1 MFLKLYF
8 YLIIIINWYN
18 YDSINFIKIK
28 GAYIMIF
35 KKRHIGGIVIMIGL
49 IALTGMEVSRLTKS
63 ENHLEYTDE
72 KDKVYEVKKNND
84 GQTYGSELSS
94 KEYDDGPDLISVEMK
109 NGETGYVYRDEFY
122 DNANQPNNPKEAVE
136 YTKTVEKN
144 IKKYGYYKS
153 IPVYKEDGKTE
164 IGTFEI
170 GGN

>member
-1 MFLKLYF
+1 
-8 YLIIIINWYN
+8 
-18 YDSINFIKIK
+18 
-28 GAYIMIF
+28 MIL
-35 KKRHIGGIVIMIGL
+35 KKRHVLGLIIMIGL
-49 IALTGMEVSRLTKS
+49 TFIGVDHFTKS
-63 ENHLEYTDE
+63 RDSLSYIDE
-72 KDKVYEVKKNND
+72 KDKVYEIKEND
-84 GQTYGSELSS
+84 YGQTYGSELST

-122 DNANQPNNPKEAVE
+122 DNVNQPNNPKEAVE

>member
-1 MFLKLYF
+1 
-8 YLIIIINWYN
+8 
-18 YDSINFIKIK
+18 
-28 GAYIMIF
+28 MIL
-35 KKRHIGGIVIMIGL
+35 KKRHVLGLIIMIGL
-49 IALTGMEVSRLTKS
+49 TFIGVDHFTKS
-63 ENHLEYTDE
+63 RDSLSYIDE
-72 KDKVYEVKKNND
+72 KDKVYEIKEND
-84 GQTYGSELSS
+84 YGQTYGSELSS

>member
-1 MFLKLYF
+1 
-8 YLIIIINWYN
+8 
-18 YDSINFIKIK
+18 
-28 GAYIMIF
+28 MIF

-122 DNANQPNNPKEAVE
+122 DNAN
-136 YTKTVEKN
+136 
-144 IKKYGYYKS
+144 
-153 IPVYKEDGKTE
+153 
-164 IGTFEI
+164 
-170 GGN
+170 

>member
-1 MFLKLYF
+1 
-8 YLIIIINWYN
+8 
-18 YDSINFIKIK
+18 
-28 GAYIMIF
+28 MIL
-35 KKRHIGGIVIMIGL
+35 KKRHVLGLIIMIGL
-49 IALTGMEVSRLTKS
+49 TFIGVDHFTKS
-63 ENHLEYTDE
+63 RDSLSYIDE
-72 KDKVYEVKKNND
+72 KDKVYEIKEND
-84 GQTYGSELSS
+84 YGQTYGSELST